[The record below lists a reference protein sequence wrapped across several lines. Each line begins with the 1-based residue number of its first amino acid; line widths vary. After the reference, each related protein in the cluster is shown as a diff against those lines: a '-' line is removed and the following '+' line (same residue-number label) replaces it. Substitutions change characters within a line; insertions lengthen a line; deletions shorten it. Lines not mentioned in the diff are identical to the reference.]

1 MRPEPTLAEK
11 IETLA
16 DEGELTGFEGQLRA
30 DGRMTPELKNQ
41 IEMRRHELR
50 TMKGWK

>member
-1 MRPEPTLAEK
+1 MRSEPSLHDK
-11 IETLA
+11 IAGLPN
-16 DEGELTGFEGQLRA
+16 EGELTGFEGQLIA
-30 DGRMTPELKNQ
+30 DKRMTPDLKNQ

>member
-1 MRPEPTLAEK
+1 MRSEPSLAEK
-11 IETLA
+11 IAALPN
-16 DEGELTGFEGQLRA
+16 EGELAGFADQLKAEKRL
-30 DGRMTPELKNQ
+30 TPEIKNQ

>member
-1 MRPEPTLAEK
+1 MRSEPSLAEK
-11 IETLA
+11 IAALP
-16 DEGELTGFEGQLRA
+16 DEGELTGCTDQLKAEGRL
-30 DGRMTPELKNQ
+30 TPEVKNQ

>member
-1 MRPEPTLAEK
+1 MRSEPSLYEK
-11 IETLA
+11 IAALPN
-16 DEGELTGFEGQLRA
+16 EGELTGFADQLR
-30 DGRMTPELKNQ
+30 DEKRLTPEIKNQ